1 MRRIDPEAVREHFE
15 NLSDEQLRAQNEADI
30 SRADAEYEEFV
41 AAYQIGECYLC
52 GKSFKTI
59 SKSSPCVHWLLR
71 QCKFKKKDFPLVY
84 EKFGYVQIAA
94 FVRWVANQ
102 ERFLSSINDL
112 ADEKGDRKILEY
124 TVKWKNIE
132 WTFDCSKNDYEGHG
146 GTHSNFPHFHF
157 QMRIDSKPFINFGDF
172 HIPFSEE
179 DLFHLDLAQA
189 LPDSF
194 HHWFGKG
201 GVGMQDA
208 AEVSPED
215 IIEYTEHTDNH
226 DEATYRLQTMIMAGE
241 TPFSG
246 EQLQAMFEES
256 KRTGATLASLARK
269 YLPDAESINTVVS
282 PADSV
287 PTIARRSERKRR

>member
-1 MRRIDPEAVREHFE
+1 VRRIDPEAVREHFE
-15 NLSDEQLRAQNEADI
+15 NLSDDQLRAHNEADI

-41 AAYQIGECYLC
+41 AAYQIGESYLC

-71 QCKFKKKDFPLVY
+71 QCNFKKKDFPLVY

-102 ERFLSSINDL
+102 ERFLSAINDL
-112 ADEKGDRKILEY
+112 SDEKGDRKVLEY

-172 HIPFSEE
+172 H
-179 DLFHLDLAQA
+179 
-189 LPDSF
+189 
-194 HHWFGKG
+194 
-201 GVGMQDA
+201 
-208 AEVSPED
+208 
-215 IIEYTEHTDNH
+215 
-226 DEATYRLQTMIMAGE
+226 
-241 TPFSG
+241 
-246 EQLQAMFEES
+246 
-256 KRTGATLASLARK
+256 
-269 YLPDAESINTVVS
+269 
-282 PADSV
+282 PAYS
-287 PTIARRSERKRR
+287 